1 MVCFML
7 AYDWS
12 VQTQRQRSVTLT
24 VCCGNNVK
32 VSRINGMSFP
42 IGLVYINNDL
52 KNNHI
57 HYISMTSAVRYA
69 NKLTHLFLFVL
80 SWMHNAQK

>member
-7 AYDWS
+7 TYDWS

-32 VSRINGMSFP
+32 VSCINGMSFP
-42 IGLVYINNDL
+42 IGLVYINKDL
-52 KNNHI
+52 K
-57 HYISMTSAVRYA
+57 
-69 NKLTHLFLFVL
+69 K
-80 SWMHNAQK
+80 